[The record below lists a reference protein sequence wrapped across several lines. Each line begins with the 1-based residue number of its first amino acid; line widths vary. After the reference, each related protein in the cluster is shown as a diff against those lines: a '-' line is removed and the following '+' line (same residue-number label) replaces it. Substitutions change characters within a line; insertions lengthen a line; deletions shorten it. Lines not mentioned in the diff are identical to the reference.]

1 MGRKNFI
8 LREDFTIIYVKCC
21 KPEETDGK
29 FFGLGQRKMEAADEN
44 MAFTAGIALTE
55 ISKSHCGN
63 ETVSQAKTLH
73 YIDRLIDYFLDL
85 RDADVDE
92 MTKDVWQLEKLDI
105 QVKQDLTRTT
115 RIINFKE
122 ISQQDLREE
131 VKKAIYFQL
140 KTESIGTVKKEMTA
154 IRRFSRYLEENNKE
168 SRIPAQSWTGKS
180 WKSI

>member
-1 MGRKNFI
+1 
-8 LREDFTIIYVKCC
+8 
-21 KPEETDGK
+21 
-29 FFGLGQRKMEAADEN
+29 MEAADEN
-44 MAFTAGIALTE
+44 MALQQRLPLTE
-55 ISKSHCGN
+55 IAKSHCGN

-122 ISQQDLREE
+122 ISL
-131 VKKAIYFQL
+131 
-140 KTESIGTVKKEMTA
+140 
-154 IRRFSRYLEENNKE
+154 LE
-168 SRIPAQSWTGKS
+168 
-180 WKSI
+180 